1 MDYISY
7 ILIVLGICALIMLLA
22 RNNRQVDLGRQRKA
36 PTQAVSDRAAKNSKS
51 KLDSAKQALTRETL
65 NIPTPW
71 GWAGST
77 MKRPGRSLGMASNQG
92 TNGLSDSLHRMIDL
106 MMSEKQTVD
115 NREYLLKK
123 DESMRALLEDRYGRR
138 VVSNEIKF
146 NRVKPPL
153 LRDPNGPVDQMDSFR
168 NGQAN
173 AIAQQLRANESEAQ
187 RLDKFSGP
195 VRERA
200 YLKEVKK
207 PWGW

>member
-7 ILIVLGICALIMLLA
+7 ILIVLAICALIILMT
-22 RNNRQVDLGRQRKA
+22 RDTRRIDLGKNQKTSA
-36 PTQAVSDRAAKNSKS
+36 RAASRH
-51 KLDSAKQALTRETL
+51 SAKNAKSQLESATHALSRETL

-71 GWAGST
+71 GWAGSK
-77 MKRPGRSLGMASNQG
+77 MRGPRAGQGSGQGANGASSSLYR
-92 TNGLSDSLHRMIDL
+92 LIDL

-123 DESMRALLEDRYGRR
+123 DASMRAMLEDRYGRQIPPT
-138 VVSNEIKF
+138 EIEFK
-146 NRVKPPL
+146 RVKPPL

-173 AIAQQLRANESEAQ
+173 DVAQQLRANGSESK
-187 RLDKFSGP
+187 LLHKNYGP
-195 VRERA
+195 IRERA
-200 YLKEVKK
+200 YLKEVKT